1 MVPMTKSEIRAVCL
15 SKLQLPEDAVCW
27 DIGAGTGSVSIEMA
41 LQAWRGQVYAVEC
54 REDALELLWE
64 NRRRF
69 GAENLKI
76 VPGTAPEACSSLP
89 PPTHAFIGGSSG
101 NLREIIALLQEK
113 NPQVRIVAT
122 AVTLESISE
131 LTSFVKATN
140 TDYEVISLTVAK
152 NQAAGSYQLMR
163 GQNPVYVFSI

>member
-54 REDALELLWE
+54 REDALELLRE

-69 GAENLKI
+69 GAENLKDSARDR
-76 VPGTAPEACSSLP
+76 T
-89 PPTHAFIGGSSG
+89 GG
-101 NLREIIALLQEK
+101 L
-113 NPQVRIVAT
+113 
-122 AVTLESISE
+122 
-131 LTSFVKATN
+131 
-140 TDYEVISLTVAK
+140 
-152 NQAAGSYQLMR
+152 
-163 GQNPVYVFSI
+163 